1 VWSGC
6 AGTVKQKREAGTN
19 ASLQICSQQS
29 LQDRA
34 DHNYFILEEFRKTV
48 KAKLEE
54 RNISSFPNFVQII
67 VVFADLCYNTSDN
80 KPCCGAIWGYGR
92 WYYGHGHVYGCEFGA
107 PHSAGG
113 DRDCFFQL
121 PCIEKQI

>member
-1 VWSGC
+1 MVWSGC

-34 DHNYFILEEFRKTV
+34 DHNDFIIEEFRKTV

-54 RNISSFPNFVQII
+54 RNISSFSNFVQII
-67 VVFADLCYNTSDN
+67 VAFADLCYN
-80 KPCCGAIWGYGR
+80 AVGYGLCAAR
-92 WYYGHGHVYGCEFGA
+92 YRAVAASTAANLAHLTVMVVIEIA
-107 PHSAGG
+107 
-113 DRDCFFQL
+113 FFNFL
-121 PCIEKQI
+121 V

>member
-1 VWSGC
+1 MVWSGC

-34 DHNYFILEEFRKTV
+34 EHNYFILEEFRKTV

-67 VVFADLCYNTSDN
+67 VVFADLCYNAFG
-80 KPCCGAIWGYGR
+80 CGSCAVRYR
-92 WYYGHGHVYGCEFGA
+92 AVA
-107 PHSAGG
+107 AGTL
-113 DRDCFFQL
+113 CKKAN
-121 PCIEKQI
+121 EK

>member
-34 DHNYFILEEFRKTV
+34 DHNYSIIEEFRKTV

-54 RNISSFPNFVQII
+54 RNISSFPNFVQMI

-80 KPCCGAIWGYGR
+80 KPCCGAIWGCGH
-92 WYYGHGHVYGCEFGA
+92 WYYGHGHVYGCEFG
-107 PHSAGG
+107 GNRG
-113 DRDCFFQL
+113 DGYD
-121 PCIEKQI
+121 